1 MNIGII
7 GYGIVGKATEQTFIE
22 DHKLTIFS
30 LDKGLFKNL
39 LVCDLVF
46 ICIPTNTIDDIE
58 IIKDYCK
65 KLHMPVI
72 IRSTVTPGF
81 TSSLSTNIM
90 YMPEFLRERCWQ
102 ADAKTSYKV
111 LGSNHPVDPII
122 LKFLQY
128 PKIIPT
134 GEAEMLKLMSNVY
147 ASLKITFA
155 NHMYNYS
162 NALGIDYDIVR
173 KLLQDTYTNQDYLQA
188 NDNLRGFGGKCLPKD
203 LDLLLHEMKSYGL
216 TESLITSIKRDNT
229 LWPITIRK
237 D

>member
-7 GYGIVGKATEQTFIE
+7 GYGIVGKATEQTFIK

-90 YMPEFLRERCWQ
+90 YMPEFLRERC
-102 ADAKTSYKV
+102 AFEDFVY
-111 LGSNHPVDPII
+111 NHEILVIGTDNDLAYRTII
-122 LKFLQY
+122 KSHGY
-128 PKIIPT
+128 
-134 GEAEMLKLMSNVY
+134 
-147 ASLKITFA
+147 
-155 NHMYNYS
+155 
-162 NALGIDYDIVR
+162 
-173 KLLQDTYTNQDYLQA
+173 
-188 NDNLRGFGGKCLPKD
+188 LPKD
-203 LDLLLHEMKSYGL
+203 VIKVSV
-216 TESLITSIKRDNT
+216 TEAELIKYYCNT
-229 LWPITIRK
+229 YNNTNYYISFCFIHYLIYNE
-237 D
+237 

>member
-1 MNIGII
+1 
-7 GYGIVGKATEQTFIE
+7 
-22 DHKLTIFS
+22 
-30 LDKGLFKNL
+30 
-39 LVCDLVF
+39 
-46 ICIPTNTIDDIE
+46 
-58 IIKDYCK
+58 
-65 KLHMPVI
+65 
-72 IRSTVTPGF
+72 
-81 TSSLSTNIM
+81 
-90 YMPEFLRERCWQ
+90 
-102 ADAKTSYKV
+102 
-111 LGSNHPVDPII
+111 
-122 LKFLQY
+122 
-128 PKIIPT
+128 
-134 GEAEMLKLMSNVY
+134 MLKLMSNVY